1 MVGSGGIS
9 SVLKRSFD
17 LALAVPA
24 LLVTGPVILALG
36 AAVRATSPGPAFF
49 VQKRLGRGKRPI
61 LLYKLRT
68 MRSDAPGTGPAVT
81 AAGDPRVTTLGRLL
95 RATKLDELPQLW
107 NVVRGDMSLVGPR
120 PEVERYVAGYR
131 PEWAA
136 LFSVRPGIT
145 DAASL
150 VFRDEEA
157 LLAEAADRE
166 RAYVE
171 AIVPIKARLALE
183 GVARQSL
190 LHDLG
195 VLVRTATSVLTGPP
209 VDHPALAVAR
219 RAIAALGSGK
229 NGAGAGARASRESA

>member
-1 MVGSGGIS
+1 VTRLEAA
-9 SVLKRSFD
+9 LKRAFD
-17 LALAVPA
+17 LALALPA
-24 LLVTGPVILALG
+24 LVVSGPAILALG

-68 MRSDAPGTGPAVT
+68 MRNDAAGTGPAVT
-81 AAGDPRVTTLGRLL
+81 AAGDARVTTLGRLL

-145 DAASL
+145 DTASL

-157 LLAEAADRE
+157 LLAEASDRE

-171 AIVPIKARLALE
+171 AIVPIKVRLALE

-190 LHDLG
+190 LYDLG
-195 VLVRTATSVLTGPP
+195 VLMRTATSVLSGPP
-209 VDHPALAVAR
+209 VDHPALAEAR
-219 RAIAALGSGK
+219 RAIAALGSRK
-229 NGAGAGARASRESA
+229 NGTGRGAGAGRESA